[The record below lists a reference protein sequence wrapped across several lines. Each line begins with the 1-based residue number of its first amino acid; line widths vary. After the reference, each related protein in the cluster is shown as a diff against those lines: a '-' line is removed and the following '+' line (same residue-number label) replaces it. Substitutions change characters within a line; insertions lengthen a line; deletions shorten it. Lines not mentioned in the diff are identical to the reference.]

1 MITEQEFDQLY
12 QNPPTDLYNKILY
25 QVQRGMLG
33 LNKGIPT
40 SFAKMDQYTTG
51 IQQGDY
57 ILIAGE
63 TGAGKTKLARDQFV
77 YIPYEHY
84 LREKLKNP
92 NTTLDVKFLDFSLE
106 MSLEDNM
113 AEFICK
119 KIYEDTNIKITRNN
133 LYSKG
138 NHKLTPFQYQLYNS
152 KKYRDYINEFEKHIN
167 IYDEDITPTSYHN
180 ILLSYAKRNGTFQY
194 PNEKLI
200 SRMGIYT
207 PNNPNLY
214 TIIIIDTIN
223 LAEIEGR
230 QTIKQSIDRISRIS
244 VWFRK
249 ICKFTPIIIQQFG
262 AELSSTERGKYGIKT
277 PIIRDLEDS
286 RRPGKDCS
294 IAFGLFDPVKHN
306 METILGYDVRQ
317 LKGFIRTLHLMK
329 NRNGDDY
336 ITVGLQ
342 FKGAVG
348 KFQELPPS
356 KKMSPKDYEFYTQ
369 Y

>member
-1 MITEQEFDQLY
+1 MITEREFDELY
-12 QNPPTDLYNKILY
+12 KNPPKKLYNKILY

-40 SFAKMDQYTTG
+40 SFTRMDEYTTG

-77 YIPYEHY
+77 YVPYEYY
-84 LREKLKNP
+84 LKEKTKNP
-92 NTTLDVKFLDFSLE
+92 NTKLDVNFIDFSLE

-113 AEFICK
+113 ADFICK
-119 KIYEDTNIKITRNN
+119 KIYEDTKVKITRNN

-138 NHKLTPFQYQLYNS
+138 NHKLTPFQYQLYTS
-152 KKYRDYINEFEKHIN
+152 KKYQDYINEFEKHID
-167 IYDEDITPTSYHN
+167 IHDEDITPTTYHN
-180 ILLSYAKRNGTFQY
+180 TLLDYAKKHGRFRN
-194 PNEKLI
+194 NSEKII
-200 SRMGIYT
+200 SRMGAYT

-214 TIIIIDTIN
+214 TIILLDTIN
-223 LAEIEGR
+223 LAEVEDR

-249 ICKFTPIIIQQFG
+249 VCKFTPIVIQQFG

-294 IAFGLFDPVKHN
+294 IAFGLFDPVKHD
-306 METILGYDVRQ
+306 MKTIKGYDVQQ
-317 LKGFIRTLHLMK
+317 LKSFIRTLHLMK
-329 NRNGDDY
+329 NRNGGDY
-336 ITVGLQ
+336 VTVGLQ

-348 KFQELPPS
+348 RFCELPPAN
-356 KKMSPKDYEFYTQ
+356 KMTKQEYRYYTQ